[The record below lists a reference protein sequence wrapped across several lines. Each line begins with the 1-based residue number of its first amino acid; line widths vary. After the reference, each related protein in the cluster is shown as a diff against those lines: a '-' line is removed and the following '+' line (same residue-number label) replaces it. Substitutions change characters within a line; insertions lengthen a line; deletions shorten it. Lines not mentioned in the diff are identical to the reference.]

1 MPGHAAEHGNH
12 AAHGERPFNDEGVHS
27 NPVMEERE
35 TFEEVVAAHVSRRG
49 FLKGVSA
56 LAIGAG
62 AARIGGSPA
71 FADSSSLTF
80 KELSHGNDETF
91 HVAEGYDQTVLIRW
105 GDPVAGAAP
114 SFDPMH
120 QTVGAQL
127 RQFGYNNDFIGY
139 LPLPAGSKNSDH
151 GLLVINHEYT
161 NTDLMFPGL
170 PEKDYNDAL
179 TRDQVDV
186 EMAAHGLSVIEV
198 KNEGGKWT
206 VVPNSR
212 YGRRITAST
221 TEMRVTGPAAGHDR
235 LKTSVDQTG
244 ARVIGTLNNCAGG
257 ITQWGTVITAEEN
270 FNGYFSG
277 DGAGTNEAA
286 NHKRYGLPKAS
297 WYGWHRF
304 HDRLVVAKEPNEPNR
319 YGWMVEF
326 DPYDPLSVPVKR
338 TAMGRFKHEGANT
351 IINRDGR
358 IVAYSGDDERFD
370 YLYKFISDRRY
381 DPDNRAVSKDILDS
395 GTLFVAKFHADGTL
409 TWLPIV
415 WGAGPLTPENGFNS
429 QADVLIETRR
439 AGDLLGA
446 TPMDRPED
454 VEPNPVTGTVYLLLT
469 NNTSRSKD
477 KVDGPNPRANN
488 KHGHIVELVP
498 PGGGADADHAALK
511 FRWNILLL
519 AGDPRKP
526 EDGAKYHAEVTPNG
540 WLSCPDNCAVDSR
553 GRLWIA
559 TDGAP
564 GTAGIADGLWGTD
577 TVGGGRALTKHFLRT
592 PRGAEL
598 CGPFFTPD
606 DKTLFVA
613 VQHPGDE
620 KGSTFEK
627 PATRWPDF
635 SPNMPPR
642 PSVVA
647 ITKSDGG
654 VIGS

>member
-1 MPGHAAEHGNH
+1 MSPHTAKPEDTTVP
-12 AAHGERPFNDEGVHS
+12 EDRPFNDDGVHS
-27 NPVMEERE
+27 NPVAEERA
-35 TFEEVVAAHVSRRG
+35 TFEEIVEVRLSRRG

-56 LAIGAG
+56 LALGAG
-62 AARIGGSPA
+62 AAGVGGSSA
-71 FADSSSLTF
+71 LANSSSLTF
-80 KELSHGNDETF
+80 RELAHGNDEKF
-91 HVAEGYDQTVLIRW
+91 HVAEGYQETVLIRW
-105 GDPVAGAAP
+105 GDPVEGGASP
-114 SFDPMH
+114 FDPLR
-120 QTVGAQL
+120 QTAAAQL
-127 RQFGYNNDFIGY
+127 RQFGYNNDFVGY
-139 LPLPAGSKNSDH
+139 VPLPAGSKNSDH

-179 TRDQVDV
+179 TREQVDV
-186 EMAAHGLSVIEV
+186 EMAAHGLSIIEV
-198 KNEGGKWT
+198 KKEAGKW
-206 VVPNSR
+206 VLVPNSR
-212 YGRRITAST
+212 YARRITAST
-221 TEMRVTGPAAGHDR
+221 TEMRVTGPAAGHER
-235 LKTSVDQTG
+235 LKTSADPTG
-244 ARVIGTLNNCAGG
+244 TRVVGTLNNCAGG
-257 ITQWGTVITAEEN
+257 VTQWGTILTAEEN

-277 DGAGTNEAA
+277 DGAGTKEAA

-326 DPYDPLSVPVKR
+326 DPYDPFSVPVKR

-358 IVAYSGDDERFD
+358 VVAYTGDDERFD

-381 DPDNRAVSKDILDS
+381 DPDNRAANKDILDS
-395 GTLFVAKFHADGTL
+395 GTLFVARFDADGTL
-409 TWLPIV
+409 TWLPMV
-415 WGAGPLTPENGFNS
+415 WGAGPLRPDNGFNS
-429 QADVLIETRR
+429 QADVLIEARR

-454 VEPNPVTGTVYLLLT
+454 VEPNPVTGAVYLILT
-469 NNTSRSKD
+469 NNSNRSKD

-488 KHGHIVELVP
+488 KHGHVVELVP
-498 PGGGADADHAALK
+498 PGSGADADHAALK

-519 AGDPRKP
+519 AGNPRKP
-526 EDGAKYHAEVTPNG
+526 EDGAKYHDDVTEDG

-564 GTAGIADGLWGTD
+564 SAAGFADGIWGTD
-577 TVGGGRALTKHFLRT
+577 TVGNGRALTRHFLRT

-635 SPNMPPR
+635 SPGMPPR
-642 PSVVA
+642 PAVVA
-647 ITKSDGG
+647 ITKADGG

>member
-1 MPGHAAEHGNH
+1 MLRHAKRAKTPMQ
-12 AAHGERPFNDEGVHS
+12 RPFNDEGVHS
-27 NPVMEERE
+27 NPVVERRATFQEIVE
-35 TFEEVVAAHVSRRG
+35 TRVSRRG
-49 FLKGVSA
+49 FLKSASA
-56 LAIGAG
+56 LAMG
-62 AARIGGSPA
+62 AAAAHLSGRASLA
-71 FADSSSLTF
+71 NDSTLTF
-80 KELSHGNDETF
+80 KELAHGNDAQF

-105 GDPVAGAAP
+105 GDPVVGGAP
-114 SFDPMH
+114 PFDPMR
-120 QTVGAQL
+120 QTVSGQL
-127 RQFGYNNDFIGY
+127 TQFGYNNDFIGY
-139 LPLPAGSKNSDH
+139 FPLPAGSQNSDH

-170 PEKDYNDAL
+170 PEKDHNAAL
-179 TRDQVDV
+179 TREQVDV

-198 KNEGGKWT
+198 KKMGGKWT

-212 YGRRITAST
+212 YARRISAST
-221 TEMRVTGPAAGHDR
+221 TEMRVAGPAAGHDR
-235 LKTSVDQTG
+235 LKTSVDSTG
-244 ARVIGTLNNCAGG
+244 MRVIGTLNNCAGG
-257 ITQWGTVITAEEN
+257 VTQWGTVLTAEEN

-277 DGAGTNEAA
+277 DGAGTKEAV
-286 NHKRYGLPKAS
+286 NHKRYGLPKDS

-304 HDRLVVAKEPNEPNR
+304 HDRFVVAKEPNEANR

-326 DPYDPLSVPVKR
+326 DPYDPLSIPVKR

-351 IINRDGR
+351 IINNDGR
-358 IVAYSGDDERFD
+358 VVAYSGDDERFD

-381 DPDNRAVSKDILDS
+381 DPDNRAASRDILDS
-395 GTLFVAKFHADGTL
+395 GTLFGAKFFADGTL
-409 TWLPIV
+409 AWLPLV

-429 QADVLIETRR
+429 QADVLIEARR
-439 AGDLLGA
+439 AADLLGA

-454 VEPNPVTGTVYLLLT
+454 VEPNPVTGTVYLILT
-469 NNTSRSKD
+469 NNTNRTPD
-477 KVDGPNPRANN
+477 KVDGPNPRPWN
-488 KHGHIVELVP
+488 KHGHVIELVP
-498 PGGGADADHAALK
+498 PGSGAAVDHAALK

-519 AGDPRKP
+519 AGNPRKP
-526 EDGAKYHAEVTPNG
+526 GDGAKYHASVSEYG

-564 GTAGIADGLWGTD
+564 SAAGIADGVWGTD
-577 TVGGGRALTKHFLRT
+577 TVGGGRALTRHFLRT

-606 DKTLFVA
+606 DRTLFVA

-635 SPNMPPR
+635 SPSMPPR
-642 PSVVA
+642 PAVVA
-647 ITKSDGG
+647 ITKADGG

>member
-1 MPGHAAEHGNH
+1 MSSHTAKPEDTTVP
-12 AAHGERPFNDEGVHS
+12 EDRPFNDDGVHS
-27 NPVMEERE
+27 NPVAAERA
-35 TFEEVVAAHVSRRG
+35 TFEEIVEARMSRRG

-56 LAIGAG
+56 LALGAG
-62 AARIGGSPA
+62 AAGVGGAPA
-71 FADSSSLTF
+71 LANSSSLTF
-80 KELSHGNDETF
+80 KELAHGNDEKL
-91 HVAEGYDQTVLIRW
+91 HVAEGYQQTVLIRW
-105 GDPVAGAAP
+105 GDPVEGEASP
-114 SFDPMH
+114 FDPLR
-120 QTVGAQL
+120 QTAGAQL
-127 RQFGYNNDFIGY
+127 RQFGYNNDFVGY
-139 LPLPAGSKNSDH
+139 LPLPAGSRNSDH

-170 PEKDYNDAL
+170 PEKDFNDAL

-186 EMAAHGLSVIEV
+186 EMAAHGLSIIEV
-198 KNEGGKWT
+198 KRQAGKWA

-212 YGRRITAST
+212 YARRITAST
-221 TEMRVTGPAAGHDR
+221 TEMRVTGPAAGHER
-235 LKTSVDQTG
+235 LKTSIDPTG
-244 ARVIGTLNNCAGG
+244 TRVVGTLNNCAGG
-257 ITQWGTVITAEEN
+257 VTQWGTILTAEEN

-277 DGAGTNEAA
+277 DGAGTKEAV
-286 NHKRYGLPKAS
+286 NHKRYGLPKVS

-326 DPYDPLSVPVKR
+326 DPYDPFSVPVKR
-338 TAMGRFKHEGANT
+338 SAMGRFKHEGANT
-351 IINRDGR
+351 IVNRDGR
-358 IVAYSGDDERFD
+358 VVAYTGDDERFD

-381 DPDNRAVSKDILDS
+381 DPDNRAANKDILDS
-395 GTLFVAKFHADGTL
+395 GTLFVARFDADGTL
-409 TWLPIV
+409 TWLPMV
-415 WGAGPLTPENGFNS
+415 WGAGPLMPDNGFNS
-429 QADVLIETRR
+429 QADVLIEARR

-454 VEPNPVTGTVYLLLT
+454 VEPNPVTGAVYLILT
-469 NNTSRSKD
+469 NNTNRTKE
-477 KVDGPNPRANN
+477 KVDAANPRAAN
-488 KHGHIVELVP
+488 KHGHLIEMVP
-498 PGGGADADHAALK
+498 PGSGADVDHAALK

-526 EDGAKYHAEVTPNG
+526 EDGARYHGEVTENG
-540 WLSCPDNCAVDSR
+540 WLSCPDNCAFDSQ

-564 GTAGIADGLWGTD
+564 SAAGFADGVWGTD
-577 TVGGGRALTKHFLRT
+577 TVGSGRGLTKHFLRT

-598 CGPFFTPD
+598 CGPCFTPD

-613 VQHPGDE
+613 VQHPADE

-627 PATRWPDF
+627 PTTRWPDF
-635 SPNMPPR
+635 SPSMPPR

-647 ITKSDGG
+647 ITKTDGG

>member
-1 MPGHAAEHGNH
+1 MMRRDEHENNPKQ
-12 AAHGERPFNDEGVHS
+12 EKRPFNDEGVHS
-27 NPVMEERE
+27 NPVVEERA
-35 TFEEVVAAHVSRRG
+35 TFQEIVEARMGRRG

-56 LAIGAG
+56 LALGAG
-62 AARIGGSPA
+62 AARVGGSSA
-71 FADSSSLTF
+71 SANTSSLTF
-80 KELSHGNDETF
+80 KELAHGNDEKL
-91 HVAEGYDQTVLIRW
+91 HVAEGYDQTILIRW
-105 GDPVAGAAP
+105 GDPVEGGAP
-114 SFDPMH
+114 PFDPMR

-139 LPLPAGSKNSDH
+139 VPLPAGSKNSDH

-179 TRDQVDV
+179 TRDQVDI

-198 KNEGGKWT
+198 KREGGKWT
-206 VVPNSR
+206 VVPKSR
-212 YGRRITAST
+212 YARRITGAT
-221 TEMRVTGPAAGHDR
+221 TEMRVSGPAAGHDR
-235 LKTSVDQTG
+235 LKTSADPTG
-244 ARVIGTLNNCAGG
+244 TRVIGTLNNCAGG
-257 ITQWGTVITAEEN
+257 VTQWGTILTAEEN

-277 DGAGTNEAA
+277 DGAGTKEAV
-286 NHKRYGLPKAS
+286 NHKRYGLPKVS

-358 IVAYSGDDERFD
+358 IVAYTGDDERFD

-381 DPDNRAVSKDILDS
+381 DPDNRAANRDILDS
-395 GTLFVAKFHADGTL
+395 GTLFVAKFHADGML
-409 TWLPIV
+409 SWLPMV
-415 WGAGPLTPENGFNS
+415 WGAGPLTPENNFHS
-429 QADVLIETRR
+429 QADVLIEARR

-454 VEPNPVTGTVYLLLT
+454 VEPNPVTGAVYLILT
-469 NNTSRSKD
+469 NNTNRTPE
-477 KVDGPNPRANN
+477 KVDGPNPRAKN
-488 KHGHIVELVP
+488 KHGHVIELVP
-498 PGGGADADHAALK
+498 PGSGADVDHAALK

-526 EDGAKYHAEVTPNG
+526 EDGAKYHGEVTENG

-564 GTAGIADGLWGTD
+564 AAGGFADGVWGTD
-577 TVGGGRALTKHFLRT
+577 TVGAGRALTKHFLRT

-606 DKTLFVA
+606 DTTLFVA
-613 VQHPGDE
+613 VQHPADE

-627 PATRWPDF
+627 PSTRWPDF
-635 SPNMPPR
+635 SPGMPPR

-654 VIGS
+654 AIGS

>member
-1 MPGHAAEHGNH
+1 MSPHTTKPEDTTVP
-12 AAHGERPFNDEGVHS
+12 EDRPFNDDGVHS
-27 NPVMEERE
+27 NPVAEERA
-35 TFEEVVAAHVSRRG
+35 TFEEIVEVRMSRRG

-56 LAIGAG
+56 LALGAG
-62 AARIGGSPA
+62 AAGVGGSSA
-71 FADSSSLTF
+71 LANSSSLTF
-80 KELSHGNDETF
+80 RELAHGNDEKF
-91 HVAEGYDQTVLIRW
+91 HVAEGYQETVLIRW
-105 GDPVAGAAP
+105 GDPVEGGASP
-114 SFDPMH
+114 FDPMR
-120 QTVGAQL
+120 QTGAAQL
-127 RQFGYNNDFIGY
+127 RQFGYNNDFVGY
-139 LPLPAGSKNSDH
+139 VPLPAGSKNSDH

-179 TRDQVDV
+179 TREQVDV
-186 EMAAHGLSVIEV
+186 EMAAHGLSIIEV
-198 KNEGGKWT
+198 KREAGKWA

-212 YGRRITAST
+212 YARRITAST
-221 TEMRVTGPAAGHDR
+221 TEMRVTGPAAGHER
-235 LKTSVDQTG
+235 LKTSADPTG
-244 ARVIGTLNNCAGG
+244 TRVVGTLNNCAGG
-257 ITQWGTVITAEEN
+257 VTQWGTILTAEEN

-277 DGAGTNEAA
+277 DGAGTKEAA

-358 IVAYSGDDERFD
+358 VVAYTGDDERFD

-381 DPDNRAVSKDILDS
+381 DPDNRAANKDILDS
-395 GTLFVAKFHADGTL
+395 GTLFVARFDADGTL
-409 TWLPIV
+409 TWLPMV
-415 WGAGPLTPENGFNS
+415 WGAGPLMPDKGFNS
-429 QADVLIETRR
+429 QADVLIEARR

-454 VEPNPVTGTVYLLLT
+454 VEPNPVTGAVYLILT
-469 NNTSRSKD
+469 NNSNRSKD

-488 KHGHIVELVP
+488 KHGHVVELVP
-498 PGGGADADHAALK
+498 PGSGADADHAALK

-519 AGDPRKP
+519 AGNPRKP
-526 EDGAKYHAEVTPNG
+526 EDGAKYHDDVTEDG

-564 GTAGIADGLWGTD
+564 SAAGFADGIWGTD
-577 TVGGGRALTKHFLRT
+577 TVGNGRALTRHFLRT

-635 SPNMPPR
+635 SPGMPPR
-642 PSVVA
+642 PAVVA
-647 ITKSDGG
+647 ITKADGG